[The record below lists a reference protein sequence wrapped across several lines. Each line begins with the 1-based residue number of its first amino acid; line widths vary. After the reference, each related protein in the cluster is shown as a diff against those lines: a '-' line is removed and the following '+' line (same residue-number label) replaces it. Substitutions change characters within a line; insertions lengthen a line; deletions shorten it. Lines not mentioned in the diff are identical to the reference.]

1 MTTQPLT
8 DIWPLLGLSITTPR
22 ITLAYPTDEIAGQLA
37 EAAKRGIHPEGMSPF
52 MNDFSLL
59 PPDERARSVVQF
71 QWRCR
76 AEFSVEK
83 WTLPLAALVDGEVV
97 GVQDAFTANFAVT
110 RAVTTGSWLSAD
122 RQGQGIGTEMRRAIL
137 HLLFDGLGAELA
149 HTEAFA
155 HNKSSQGVTR
165 KLGYLAD
172 GESIAKRGDGEAERS
187 LRFRM
192 GREQWDQVPS
202 DDLTIH
208 GLEPCLPLF
217 GL

>member
-1 MTTQPLT
+1 MTTQTLT
-8 DIWPLLGLSITTPR
+8 DIWPLFGLAITTPR
-22 ITLAYPTDEIAGQLA
+22 LTLSYPTDAHAAGLA
-37 EAAKRGIHPEGMSPF
+37 NAATRGIHPEGLSPF

-59 PPDERARSVVQF
+59 PPDERARSVVQY
-71 QWRCR
+71 QWKGR

-83 WTLPLAALVDGEVV
+83 WTLPLIVLVDGDVV
-97 GVQDAFTANFAVT
+97 GVQDAFTSHFALT
-110 RAVTTGSWLSAD
+110 RAVTTGSWLAAD

-137 HLLFDGLGAELA
+137 HLLFDGLGAEVA

-155 HNKSSQGVTR
+155 HNASSQGVTR
-165 KLGYLAD
+165 KLGYLED
-172 GESIAKRGDGEAERS
+172 GETIGKRGDGKAERS

-192 GREQWDQVPS
+192 TREQWDQVPS

>member
-1 MTTQPLT
+1 MTTQSLL
-8 DIWPLLGLSITTPR
+8 DIWPLFGLSITTPR
-22 ITLAYPTDEIAGQLA
+22 LTLAYPTDETSAELA
-37 EAAKRGIHPEGMSPF
+37 QVAKRGIHPEGISPF
-52 MNDFSLL
+52 MTDFSLL

-71 QWRCR
+71 QWKGR

-83 WTLPLAALVDGEVV
+83 WTLPLIVLVDGDVV
-97 GVQDAFTANFAVT
+97 GVQDAFTSHFALT
-110 RAVTTGSWLSAD
+110 RAVTTGSWLAAD

-137 HLLFDGLGAELA
+137 HLLFDGLGAEVA

-155 HNKSSQGVTR
+155 HNASSQGVTR
-165 KLGYLAD
+165 KLGYLED
-172 GESIAKRGDGEAERS
+172 GETIGKRGDGKAERS

-192 GREQWDQVPS
+192 TREQWDQVPS

>member
-1 MTTQPLT
+1 MTDQTLT
-8 DIWPLLGLSITTPR
+8 DIWPLFGLSITTPR
-22 ITLAYPTDEIAGQLA
+22 LTLAYPTDAHAAGLA
-37 EAAKRGIHPEGMSPF
+37 NAATRGIHPEGLSPF

-59 PPDERARSVVQF
+59 PPDERARSVVQY
-71 QWRCR
+71 QWKGR

-83 WTLPLAALVDGEVV
+83 WTLPLVVLADDEVV
-97 GVQDAFTANFAVT
+97 GVQDAFCSNFAIT
-110 RAVTTGSWLSAD
+110 RAVTTGSWLTAD
-122 RQGQGIGTEMRRAIL
+122 RQGHGIGTEMRRAIL
-137 HLLFDGLGAELA
+137 HLLFDGLGAEVA

-155 HNKSSQGVTR
+155 HNASSQGVTR
-165 KLGYLAD
+165 KLGYLED
-172 GESIAKRGDGEAERS
+172 GETIGKRGDGKAERS

-192 GREQWDQVPS
+192 TREQWDQVPS